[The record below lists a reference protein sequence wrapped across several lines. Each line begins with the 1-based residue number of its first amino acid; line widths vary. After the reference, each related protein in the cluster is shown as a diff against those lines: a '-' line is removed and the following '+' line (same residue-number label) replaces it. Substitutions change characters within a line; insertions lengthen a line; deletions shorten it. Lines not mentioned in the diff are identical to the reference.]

1 MSSIVSENVA
11 VVVPVEVEVEKP
23 KKLRAP
29 EERLKLFQFAQFSNL
44 ASEFDASNPE
54 VAARIRELMM
64 GYVNMGVDE
73 YQLYL
78 SNMTS
83 KGTMITLRRDM
94 KNSTK
99 PVKAKKVKE
108 PKEKKV
114 KEPKEKK
121 VKEPKEPKAKKEKK
135 PKKEKTVVEDSDAKA
150 EEEVVN
156 GAAEAVPDA
165 VEAVP
170 PAAEAEP
177 PVDNGAAEADNDA
190 AEAEPKAPKEKKVR
204 KPKKEATA

>member
-29 EERLKLFQFAQFSNL
+29 EERLKLFQFAQYSNL

-54 VAARIRELMM
+54 VAARIREMMM

-83 KGTMITLRRDM
+83 KSTLITLRRDM

-99 PVKAKKVKE
+99 PKKAKKVKE
-108 PKEKKV
+108 P
-114 KEPKEKK
+114 
-121 VKEPKEPKAKKEKK
+121 KEPKEPKAKKEKK

-150 EEEVVN
+150 EEEVVPNAAEAGPDAAEAVN
-156 GAAEAVPDA
+156 GAAEAD
-165 VEAVP
+165 
-170 PAAEAEP
+170 P
-177 PVDNGAAEADNDA
+177 PVDNGAAEADNGA
-190 AEAEPKAPKEKKVR
+190 AEAEPQAAEVDNGAAEKAPKEKKVR